1 MKTLSLKIIFII
13 GISFV
18 FTTNILSQEAY
29 NLHYKF
35 SKGKAYLYK
44 NYTDLNSTQEVM
56 GQKMKFN
63 TNSQSVIRFHV
74 NNVADNGD
82 ADMTISFDSLTVR
95 TYMMGRDTT
104 LDLSSLIGKRAK
116 ATVTSLGK
124 VEYYEMIDSVDEKY
138 KMVSISNQVSQ
149 FFAQLAGTQIKEG
162 ETWNSNRVDTIKTM
176 GSSII
181 DTTNFVYTLAGKE
194 TKLGHECFKIP
205 FTTNLTM
212 HGSGNMQGMDL
223 YIDGTGKATGTV
235 YFDVNSG
242 LIVYSETN
250 MDSNMTMSTSGEQS
264 MVIPMTQ
271 STKSTQT
278 LVSD

>member
-1 MKTLSLKIIFII
+1 MKTISLKIIFIV
-13 GISFV
+13 GI
-18 FTTNILSQEAY
+18 TILIASNAFSQEAY
-29 NLHYKF
+29 NLQYKF
-35 SKGKAYLYK
+35 SKGKNYLYK
-44 NYTDLNSTQEVM
+44 NYTDVSSTQEVM

-63 TNSQSVIRFHV
+63 TNSQSVLRFQV
-74 NNVADNGD
+74 NNVAENGD
-82 ADMTISFDSLTVR
+82 ADMTVSFDSLTVR

-116 ATVTSLGK
+116 ATVTPLGEVK
-124 VEYYEMIDSVDEKY
+124 NYEMIDPIDEKFQ
-138 KMVSISNQVSQ
+138 MMSISHQISQ
-149 FFAQLAGTQIKEG
+149 FFAQLAGNKIKEG
-162 ETWNSNRVDTIKTM
+162 ETWNNNRIDTVKSM
-176 GSSII
+176 GSTIT
-181 DTTNFVYTLAGKE
+181 DTMNFVYTLAGKE